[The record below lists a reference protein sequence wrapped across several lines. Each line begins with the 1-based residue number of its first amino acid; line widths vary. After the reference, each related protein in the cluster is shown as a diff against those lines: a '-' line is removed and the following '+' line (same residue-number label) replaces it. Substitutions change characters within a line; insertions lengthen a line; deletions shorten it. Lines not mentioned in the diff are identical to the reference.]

1 MPSNH
6 LILCCPLLL
15 LSSVFRSIRVFSSE
29 SPLCIRWPKYWCFS
43 FSIGPSYEYSG
54 LISLRI
60 DWFDLLAVQGILNSL
75 LQYNSKTSVL
85 QCSAFFMVQLSCL
98 YLTTGKT
105 IALTIQNFVGKVMS
119 LLFNTLSRFVIVFL
133 PRSKSILISWLQSSS
148 TVILE
153 PKKIKSVTAA
163 TVSPSICHEVMG
175 SDDPIL
181 VFLILSFKP
190 AFSLSSFTLSKRLFS
205 SSSLSAIRVVSSAY
219 LRLVVFLPAILIPAY
234 NSFSIFHDVLCL
246 ENSHGQRILVGY
258 SPWGCKE
265 LDMTER
271 PSIAQH
277 SAYKLNIQG
286 NSIRPCHTLFP
297 ILNQSIVL

>member
-1 MPSNH
+1 
-6 LILCCPLLL
+6 
-15 LSSVFRSIRVFSSE
+15 
-29 SPLCIRWPKYWCFS
+29 
-43 FSIGPSYEYSG
+43 
-54 LISLRI
+54 
-60 DWFDLLAVQGILNSL
+60 
-75 LQYNSKTSVL
+75 
-85 QCSAFFMVQLSCL
+85 MVQLSCL
-98 YLTTGKT
+98 YLTTVPDYY
-105 IALTIQNFVGKVMS
+105 IALTIRNFVGKVMS
-119 LLFNTLSRFVIVFL
+119 LLFSTLSRFVIVFL

-163 TVSPSICHEVMG
+163 TVSPSICQEVMG
-175 SDDPIL
+175 SDDLIL

-234 NSFSIFHDVLCL
+234 NSSSIFHDVLCL

-271 PSIAQH
+271 LSIAQH
-277 SAYKLNIQG
+277 PAYKLNKQG
-286 NSIRPCHTLFP
+286 DSIRPCHTVFP
-297 ILNQSIVL
+297 ILNHCSVVP